1 MANIDSYVDEVFNYV
16 NATWPTEKS
25 TKQTLKI
32 HFTKPGIKLEGKVMV
47 SFSTHSDK
55 VNVRVAY
62 YDYWNVKKDFIVI
75 RDSSPAITGAQI
87 INFISEKSAELENGN
102 RESEDFR
109 QALFNRLTELGFTRD
124 CDSKYMSAY
133 QGNGLS
139 LRFQFED
146 DSGFRL
152 TVTRTRKKSAGNKNF
167 LVDAKADQKPMW
179 LRIVEETVNLV
190 LHDPSLQ

>member
-1 MANIDSYVDEVFNYV
+1 MANIDNYIEEVFNYV
-16 NATWPTEKS
+16 NKTWPTEKN

-32 HFTKPGIKLEGKVMV
+32 HFTKPGIKLEGKVLV

-62 YDYWNVKKDFIVI
+62 YDYWNVKKDSIVI

-87 INFISEKSAELENGN
+87 INFVTEKSTELEKGN
-102 RESEDFR
+102 SESENFR
-109 QALFNRLTELGFTRD
+109 HVLFERLTALGYTRD

-139 LRFQFED
+139 LRFQFEENG
-146 DSGFRL
+146 GFRL

-167 LVDAKADQKPMW
+167 IVDAPVEQKPLW
-179 LRIVEETVNLV
+179 LKIVEETLKMV
-190 LHDPSLQ
+190 LTDPHLQ